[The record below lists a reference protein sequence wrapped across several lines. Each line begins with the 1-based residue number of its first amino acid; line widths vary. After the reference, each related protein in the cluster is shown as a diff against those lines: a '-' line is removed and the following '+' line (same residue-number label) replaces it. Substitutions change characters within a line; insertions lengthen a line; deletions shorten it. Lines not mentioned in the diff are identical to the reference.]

1 MAKSV
6 NQESKDIRTKDGN
19 LKFGHIHDDQS
30 KSSIMMQGQGAF
42 EYITIDQEGTSKRFI
57 TNRCRG
63 RYQVIAGDEIKKGQ
77 PGIWLDGKTSD
88 IIIRTGGRI
97 KLIGENIDLIANGSD
112 NENGVIFLKSN
123 EKIKFESKQVDLN
136 ASENCNILSS
146 GNMQTSAKNIMK
158 MYGGTMEKLTAAGE
172 KLLNTTSFKTSI
184 KK

>member
-6 NQESKDIRTKDGN
+6 NLESKDIRTKDGN
-19 LKFGHIHDDQS
+19 LKFGHIHEDQS
-30 KSSIMMQGQGAF
+30 KSSIMMQGQGGL
-42 EYITIDQEGTSKRFI
+42 EYISIDQEGPSKRFI

-63 RYQVIAGDEIKKGQ
+63 RYQVIAGDEIQKGQ
-77 PGIWLDGKTSD
+77 PGIWVDGKNSD

-97 KLIGENIDLIANGSD
+97 KLIGENIDLIAAGSGND
-112 NENGVIFLKSN
+112 NGVIYLKSN
-123 EKIKFESKQVDLN
+123 EKIKLESKQVDLN
-136 ASENCNILSS
+136 ATETFNILSS
-146 GNMQTSAKNIMK
+146 GNMQMSAKNIMK